1 MALFNKKE
9 VEALQAENA
18 KLNDKIILLEARLS
32 ARDTALREYRDMVE
46 KLTAEVEGYKT
57 KMTKNYASRQIK
69 NLQQHYDHS
78 IDKLQEEIVA
88 LKIRPHNERGAGRK
102 HKATPEQRD
111 YIVSLFSSG
120 ISQNKI
126 ARMMSE
132 QTNDKW
138 NKTTIRNIII
148 SSKIK

>member
-9 VEALQAENA
+9 AEALQAENA

-46 KLTAEVEGYKT
+46 KLTAEIEGYKT

-69 NLQQHYDHS
+69 NLQQQYDHS
-78 IDKLQEEIVA
+78 IDKLQGEIA
-88 LKIRPHNERGAGRK
+88 SLKIRPHNERGAGRR
-102 HKATPEQRD
+102 HKATREQRD
-111 YIVSLFSSG
+111 YIIALFSSG
-120 ISQNKI
+120 INQNKI
-126 ARMMSE
+126 ARIMSE